1 MKGDSMHK
9 LFLSCLVTAV
19 LTTIVVLAAF
29 VMGTGYFVGNYAVH
43 FGLERGTMENPQ
55 EPPRAYAL
63 IMPPEARHYDKPDFT
78 NEEWTLT
85 SQDKLQ
91 LKATHFYPDE
101 GKDSNKWVIIAH
113 GYGCTQE
120 NSYYLAT
127 HYLLQGFHVLTPDL
141 RAAGKS
147 EGRYLTLGYLE
158 SVDVVDWAK
167 RIALYY
173 PQAKII
179 LHGVSMGA
187 ATVMMACDDDDLPE
201 NVVACVEESGYT
213 SAFDL
218 LVHQIQESLGL
229 PAFPAMNLLDWRCQ
243 QVAGFSLNR
252 AVPEVAVM
260 HSRVPVL
267 FIHGTKDALVP
278 PAMCEQLYRNAK
290 APDKMML
297 LIHDAVHGVA
307 SQKDEKLYFR
317 TVREFTAPYM
327 Q

>member
-1 MKGDSMHK
+1 
-9 LFLSCLVTAV
+9 
-19 LTTIVVLAAF
+19 
-29 VMGTGYFVGNYAVH
+29 
-43 FGLERGTMENPQ
+43 
-55 EPPRAYAL
+55 AYAL

-85 SQDKLQ
+85 ARDKLQ
-91 LKATHFYPDE
+91 LKATHFYPE
-101 GKDSNKWVIIAH
+101 AGKASNKWVIIAH

-127 HYLLQGFHVLTPDL
+127 HYLRQGFHVLTPDL
-141 RAAGKS
+141 RASGKS
-147 EGRYLTLGYLE
+147 EGRYLTLGYRE

-173 PQAKII
+173 PEAKII

-260 HSRVPVL
+260 HSRVPLL

-307 SQKDEKLYFR
+307 CQKDEKLYFK